1 MSKIH
6 LTINGRA
13 VEADAG
19 DTILAAARKADIRI
33 PTLCFHPA
41 LPPEESCRLCVVE
54 MVRGRWSSLVAACVY
69 PAREGMVIETDTDQV
84 IKARKYILELILS
97 DHPLDCL
104 TCNAAGSCELMDLA
118 YEYGIKESS
127 LSGQTHSYP
136 VDPDPNPYIHWDLNK
151 CILCRR
157 CIRACSEMQCAHV
170 LTKADRGFN
179 QRISTA
185 FGNILGQSGCELDGQ
200 CVALCPV
207 DALSE
212 KLPRGR
218 GRNWEMS
225 KTRSVCPLCGCG
237 CVFDLNSQDRELIKI
252 TSNFSSP
259 ANQGA
264 LCRQGRFEYAYL
276 NQPDRLKTPLLKQG
290 GGWTEVSWEKAL
302 EFLADKTKT
311 LIAQY
316 GPESLGLMLSP
327 VLTNEELYLWQKF
340 ARTVWGTPHID
351 HAGSAIWAPVQ
362 EILNQRLGFTGMT
375 NSTDDLL
382 NSSGIILLGSQLMET
397 HPIVGIKVRQA
408 VQKGARL
415 LVIDEVPRT
424 FRRQAELLLG
434 PKPGTEAALIQGLL
448 GALIQGQRY
457 DASFVD
463 RQTTGIERLK
473 SALAD
478 RTLESVAS
486 ETGLTMRD
494 LQEAVDFVAQ
504 HRPLSLV
511 CPPPLGGT
519 PFDRK
524 LVQAALNLQLITGN
538 LGIAG
543 GGLAFLA
550 PKANTLGAWELGA
563 VNPGNP
569 ELLAHLG
576 TGKLKGLFLIAEDP
590 AGRSHCSPDQAAALK
605 ASGIFLVVQ
614 DLFLSEAAE
623 QAELVLPARPY
634 SEKQGTF
641 MNVERRLQLLKPSI
655 PSSPGTLWTGD
666 LLHQLAARL
675 GASWPRLTPGQTLE
689 TIAREIPGWTGIN
702 RTRLE
707 QGGLQ
712 WPCANPDHPG
722 TPILYTEEFPAG
734 LVRLEFT

>member
-1 MSKIH
+1 MI
-6 LTINGRA
+6 
-13 VEADAG
+13 
-19 DTILAAARKADIRI
+19 
-33 PTLCFHPA
+33 
-41 LPPEESCRLCVVE
+41 
-54 MVRGRWSSLVAACVY
+54 
-69 PAREGMVIETDTDQV
+69 IETDTDQV

-97 DHPLDCL
+97 DHPLDCM

-127 LSGQTHSYP
+127 LSGQTHNYP
-136 VDPDPNPYIHWDLNK
+136 VDPDPNPYIHWDMNK

-157 CIRACSEMQCAHV
+157 CIRACSEIQCSHV

-218 GRNWEMS
+218 GRNWEMRQ
-225 KTRSVCPLCGCG
+225 TQSVCPLCGCG
-237 CVFDLNSQDRELIKI
+237 CVFDLNTKDRELSKI

-259 ANQGA
+259 ANTGA

-276 NQPDRLKTPLLKQG
+276 NQPQRLKTPLLKQG
-290 GGWTEVSWEKAL
+290 GDWAEVSWEKAL

-311 LIAQY
+311 LIAQS
-316 GPESLGLMLSP
+316 GPDSLGLMLSP

-340 ARTVWGTPHID
+340 ARTVWGTSHID
-351 HAGSAIWAPVQ
+351 HIGSTIWAPVQ
-362 EILNQRLGFTGMT
+362 EILTRQLGFTGMT
-375 NSTDDLL
+375 NPTGDLL

-415 LVIDEVPRT
+415 MVIDEVPRT

-434 PKPGTEAALIQGLL
+434 PKPGTEAVLLQGILSALIK
-448 GALIQGQRY
+448 GQRY
-457 DASFVD
+457 DATLVD
-463 RQTTGIERLK
+463 RQATGIEGLK
-473 SALAD
+473 AALAD
-478 RTLESVAS
+478 RILESVAA
-486 ETGLTMRD
+486 ETGLTTKD
-494 LQEAVDFVAQ
+494 LQEAVDFVAK
-504 HRPLSLV
+504 HRPLTLI

-519 PFDRK
+519 PFDRR
-524 LVQAALNLQLITGN
+524 LVQSALNLQLITGN
-538 LGIAG
+538 LGKAG
-543 GGLAFLA
+543 GGLDFLA

-569 ELLAHLG
+569 ELLTLL
-576 TGKLKGLFLIAEDP
+576 TTEKLKGLFLIAEDP
-590 AGRSHCSPDQAAALK
+590 AGHSHCSPDQAASLK

-614 DLFLSEAAE
+614 DLFLSKAAE
-623 QAELVLPARPY
+623 QAELVLPALPY

-641 MNVERRLQLLKPSI
+641 MNVERRVQLLKPSI
-655 PSSPGTLWTGD
+655 PPLPGTLWAGD
-666 LLHQLAARL
+666 LLHQFAARL
-675 GASWPRLTPGQTLE
+675 GTSWPRLTPEQTLE
-689 TIAREIPGWTGIN
+689 EIARELPAWAGFAVD
-702 RTRLE
+702 RLE

-712 WPCANPDHPG
+712 WPCLRPDHPG
-722 TPILYTEEFPAG
+722 TPILYTEGFPVG
-734 LVRLEFT
+734 LVRLEFS

>member
-666 LLHQLAARL
+666 LLHQLAAGMGL
-675 GASWPRLTPGQTLE
+675 AWPQMNPDQTLE

>member
-457 DASFVD
+457 DASFAD

-641 MNVERRLQLLKPSI
+641 MNVERRVQLLKPSI

-666 LLHQLAARL
+666 LLHQLAAGMGL
-675 GASWPRLTPGQTLE
+675 AWPQMNPDQTLE

>member
-1 MSKIH
+1 MPKIH

-13 VEADAG
+13 LEADSG
-19 DTILAAARKADIRI
+19 DTILTAARKADIRI
-33 PTLCFHPA
+33 PTLCYHPA

-69 PAREGMVIETDTDQV
+69 PAREGMVIETDTDPV
-84 IKARKYILELILS
+84 IKTRKYILELILS

-104 TCNAAGSCELMDLA
+104 TCNAAGACELMDLA

-127 LSGQTHSYP
+127 LSGQTHNYP
-136 VDPDPNPYIHWDLNK
+136 IDPDPNPYIHWDMNK

-157 CIRACSEMQCAHV
+157 CIRACSEMQCSHV

-218 GRNWEMS
+218 GRNWEMT

-237 CVFDLNSQDRELIKI
+237 CVFDLHTKERELIKI

-276 NQPDRLKTPLLKQG
+276 NQPKRLKTPLLKQG
-290 GGWTEVSWEKAL
+290 GAWTEVPWEKAL
-302 EFLADKTKT
+302 EFLAEKTKT
-311 LIAQY
+311 LIRQH

-362 EILNQRLGFTGMT
+362 EILTRQLGLSGMT
-375 NSTDDLL
+375 NPTDDLL

-415 LVIDEVPRT
+415 LVIDETPRT

-434 PKPGTEAALIQGLL
+434 PKPGTEAALLQGLVN
-448 GALIQGQRY
+448 ALIQGQRY
-457 DASFVD
+457 EESFVD
-463 RQTTGIERLK
+463 RNTTGIDGLK
-473 SALAD
+473 SALSD
-478 RTLESVAS
+478 RTLEAVAA
-486 ETGLTMRD
+486 ETGLTTGD
-494 LQEAVDFVAQ
+494 LQQALDFAVQ
-504 HRPLSLV
+504 HRPLALV

-519 PFDRK
+519 PFERV
-524 LVQAALNLQLITGN
+524 LVQSALTLQLITGN
-538 LGIAG
+538 LGKAG
-543 GGLAFLA
+543 GGVAFLA

-569 ELLAHLG
+569 ELFALLE
-576 TGKLKGLFLIAEDP
+576 TGILKGLFLIAEDP
-590 AGRSHCSPDQAAALK
+590 AGRSHCSSDQAAALK
-605 ASGIFLVVQ
+605 ASGVFLVVQ

-623 QAELVLPARPY
+623 QAELVLPALSY
-634 SEKQGTF
+634 SEKMGTF
-641 MNVERRLQLLKPSI
+641 MNVERRVQLLKPAI
-655 PSSPGTLWTGD
+655 PPAPGALWTGE
-666 LLHQLAARL
+666 LLHQFAARL
-675 GASWPRLTPGQTLE
+675 GTPWPRLTPEKTLE
-689 TIAREIPGWTGIN
+689 EIAQKLPAWAGLTVP
-702 RTRLE
+702 RLE
-707 QGGLQ
+707 PDGLH
-712 WPCANPDHPG
+712 WPCPRPDHPG
-722 TPILYTEEFPAG
+722 TPLLYTEGFPAG
-734 LVRLEFT
+734 SVRLEFT